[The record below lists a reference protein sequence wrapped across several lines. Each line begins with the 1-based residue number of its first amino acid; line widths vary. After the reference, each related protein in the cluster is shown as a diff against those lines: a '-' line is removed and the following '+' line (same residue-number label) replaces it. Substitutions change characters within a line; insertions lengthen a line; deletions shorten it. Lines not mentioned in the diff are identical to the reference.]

1 MASVQNCSLLQ
12 KDSTDERNSA
22 RPARRRGKLGAA
34 ATGLLPAEAMRARMI
49 RKGQRLWGLQPP
61 TIGDRRAAARR
72 GCRMAARRTRAAAMP
87 VIGFLST
94 ASPDKFVPFVD
105 GFRQGLKRTGYVEG
119 ENVGIE
125 YRWTEGNY
133 DRLPALAADLVR
145 RQVTV
150 IAAIDGLPSILAA
163 KAATGTIPVVFF
175 TAADPIAFGLVA
187 SLNRPSGNV
196 TGVVS
201 LNAEIRPK
209 RLELV
214 HEVIPTATVMALLV
228 NPANRLAEGLVR
240 DSHAAARMLAFPPR
254 SRRV

>member
-1 MASVQNCSLLQ
+1 
-12 KDSTDERNSA
+12 
-22 RPARRRGKLGAA
+22 
-34 ATGLLPAEAMRARMI
+34 
-49 RKGQRLWGLQPP
+49 
-61 TIGDRRAAARR
+61 
-72 GCRMAARRTRAAAMP
+72 MAARRTRAPAGDAGDRVP
-87 VIGFLST
+87 QH
-94 ASPDKFVPFVD
+94 SPDKFVPFVD

-119 ENVGIE
+119 ENVGIG
-125 YRWTEGNY
+125 WAEGNY

-187 SLNRPSGNV
+187 SLNRPGGNV

-201 LNAEIRPK
+201 LNAEIGPK

-214 HEVIPTATVMALLV
+214 HEVIPTATVMACGS
-228 NPANRLAEGLVR
+228 PH
-240 DSHAAARMLAFPPR
+240 DTMLDE
-254 SRRV
+254 

>member
-1 MASVQNCSLLQ
+1 
-12 KDSTDERNSA
+12 
-22 RPARRRGKLGAA
+22 
-34 ATGLLPAEAMRARMI
+34 
-49 RKGQRLWGLQPP
+49 
-61 TIGDRRAAARR
+61 
-72 GCRMAARRTRAAAMP
+72 MAARRTRAAAMP

-125 YRWTEGNY
+125 YRWAEGNY

-240 DSHAAARMLAFPPR
+240 DSHAAARMLAFPPGADAYRRFNRRESVPLSHVVETSRFTPCWTNEQKRTKAFWRVR
-254 SRRV
+254 SEQGHRPLG

>member
-1 MASVQNCSLLQ
+1 
-12 KDSTDERNSA
+12 
-22 RPARRRGKLGAA
+22 
-34 ATGLLPAEAMRARMI
+34 
-49 RKGQRLWGLQPP
+49 
-61 TIGDRRAAARR
+61 
-72 GCRMAARRTRAAAMP
+72 MAARRTRAAAMP

-105 GFRQGLKRTGYVEG
+105 GFRQGLKSRLCRG

-125 YRWTEGNY
+125 YRWAEGNY

-187 SLNRPSGNV
+187 SLLRRPD
-196 TGVVS
+196 
-201 LNAEIRPK
+201 R
-209 RLELV
+209 
-214 HEVIPTATVMALLV
+214 TAADAH
-228 NPANRLAEGLVR
+228 P
-240 DSHAAARMLAFPPR
+240 
-254 SRRV
+254 SRQ

>member
-1 MASVQNCSLLQ
+1 
-12 KDSTDERNSA
+12 
-22 RPARRRGKLGAA
+22 
-34 ATGLLPAEAMRARMI
+34 
-49 RKGQRLWGLQPP
+49 
-61 TIGDRRAAARR
+61 
-72 GCRMAARRTRAAAMP
+72 MAARRTRAAAMP

-125 YRWTEGNY
+125 YRWAEGNY

-175 TAADPIAFGLVA
+175 TPADPIGVWSRCQSQSSGRQRDGGGLAECGDRAQAARAGSRGHSNGYRHGA
-187 SLNRPSGNV
+187 SRQPGQSPCRGP
-196 TGVVS
+196 G
-201 LNAEIRPK
+201 E
-209 RLELV
+209 
-214 HEVIPTATVMALLV
+214 
-228 NPANRLAEGLVR
+228 RLACG
-240 DSHAAARMLAFPPR
+240 SPHAGIPPR